1 MKSRLFVAATALAV
15 VLMLAGAAL
24 AAPSTLSTFSVTPA
38 SAAIGTSVT
47 FEGSYD
53 AINTAT
59 AFCFYFASADAAAWN
74 VNFTTLNSVAG
85 VVLAKGAGS
94 CPAVT
99 GYGNFFFYTNDTS
112 AAVFGDTF
120 SSAVTVPAVASG
132 VKIIAV
138 RQYSGTDCATVGGGT
153 CDTLEN
159 FKSVNLTVT
168 GAPTTVYVGSSG
180 AACTGYSPC
189 YTDLNTAYNA
199 VAAGGVVRLIDAVN
213 GSLTIG
219 KNVTLLDHTGA
230 GTLTNAALVVTSGTV
245 LVRDLTLTGSGS
257 APVFQNDGGTL
268 TVKGNAVNANG
279 NAVFLTTAGTTIA
292 YANNF
297 SNFGTGITAGGGTI
311 NARHNWW
318 GSVTP
323 TGVNDADA
331 FAYRLGAD
339 VEAWGEGTLGGAAIA
354 GGTGTGVI
362 VSHGRGDTNAPF
374 GKATLA
380 DGNTQCS
387 DYYDYFVA
395 PGGSGNW
402 QVTLPIDAGGGCD
415 AIYNL
420 RQIAVFAIDAGGAP
434 NLACSPDTACWNPTS
449 AVNANPVVQ
458 LGRNVG
464 LRWTASTVQLSG
476 TPLVAANQ
484 RGNDPTAVTMREL
497 TAQAQPFNWALLLAA
512 VSLVAAMSAAGLIL
526 RRRFARA

>member
-1 MKSRLFVAATALAV
+1 MKSRLFAVAAALAV

-24 AAPSTLSTFSVTPA
+24 AAPSTLSTFTVTPA
-38 SAAIGTSVT
+38 SAPIGTPVT

-53 AINTAT
+53 AVGTST

-74 VNFTTLNSVAG
+74 ANFTTLNSVAG
-85 VVLAKGAGS
+85 VTFAKGAGS

-99 GYGNFFFYTNDTS
+99 GYGSFFFYTDDTS

-120 SSAVTVPAVASG
+120 SSVVTVPAVATG
-132 VKIIAV
+132 VKIVAV
-138 RQYSGTDCATVGGGT
+138 RQYSGSDCSTVGAS
-153 CDTLEN
+153 CNTLEN

-168 GAPTTVYVGSSG
+168 GAPTTVYAGSSA

-189 YTDLNTAYNA
+189 YTDLNAAYNA
-199 VAAGGVVRLIDAVN
+199 VAAGGVIRVIDTVG
-213 GSLTIG
+213 GSLAIG
-219 KNVTLLDHTGA
+219 KNLTLLDYTGSGALTGA
-230 GTLTNAALVVTSGTV
+230 SLTLNSGAV
-245 LVRDLTLTGSGS
+245 LLRDLTVTGDG
-257 APVFQNDGGTL
+257 ANPVFVVSSGIL
-268 TVKGNAVNANG
+268 TVKGSTLDG
-279 NAVFLTTAGTTIA
+279 AGQAIFSQSGGATVA
-292 YANNF
+292 YANNVL
-297 SNFGTGITAGGGTI
+297 NFGNPAVAVTGGTF
-311 NARHNWW
+311 NGRHNWW
-318 GSVTP
+318 GSITP
-323 TGVNDADA
+323 ANVGDADA
-331 FAYRLGAD
+331 FNYRLGAD
-339 VEAWGEGTLGGAAIA
+339 VKAWGEGALGGAAIT

-402 QVTLPIDAGGGCD
+402 QVTLPVDAGGGCD
-415 AIYNL
+415 AIYNN
-420 RQIAVFAIDAGGAP
+420 RQVAVFAITGAGAP

-449 AVNANPVVQ
+449 AVNVNPVVQ

-484 RGNDPTAVTMREL
+484 RGNDPTAVTMREI
-497 TAQAQPFNWALLLAA
+497 TTQSQPFNWTLLLAA
-512 VSLVAAMSAAGLIL
+512 SVLVAAMSAAGLIL
-526 RRRFARA
+526 RRRAVEV